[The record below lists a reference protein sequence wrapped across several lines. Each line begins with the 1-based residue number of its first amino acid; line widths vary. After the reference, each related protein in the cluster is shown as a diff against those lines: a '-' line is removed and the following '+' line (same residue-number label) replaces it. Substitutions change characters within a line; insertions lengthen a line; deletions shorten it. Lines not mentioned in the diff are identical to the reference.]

1 MWGPSLMGSVTAAS
15 GWRSHP
21 LLALGPR
28 ELNSDS
34 RVTVAATGGQRPHL

>member
-1 MWGPSLMGSVTAAS
+1 MWGPSLMGSVTVAS
-15 GWRSHP
+15 GHL

-34 RVTVAATGGQRPHL
+34 RVTVAATRGQRPHL